1 MNHYST
7 YTVEQLIQD
16 LRFRAWVKN
25 PSEAEDQ
32 AWQQWLDSHEH
43 KRQVVAEA
51 RAIVLAIHP
60 VSSESIS
67 DFEINNEI
75 NDILAHID
83 DDIQVEI
90 KPRRSVSFWMKIA
103 ASLTIVA
110 LAGWY
115 AWNGLGDRTSLALQ
129 TSTLDSYLIEHV
141 NKSEKPLLINLPD
154 KSSVLLSQNSLI
166 RYPREF
172 KENTRNVVLEGN
184 AFFEVTKNP
193 DKPFYVEAGHIVA
206 KVLGTSFEINASPED
221 SQVRVIVRSGSV
233 SIFSN
238 IGGDKKE
245 LDKQPSMVLTKD
257 DQLIYNN
264 EAGQIQ
270 HTRLNTSSLE
280 DLQVPDTH
288 MKFNGTPVKTVF
300 SELARVYGVK
310 INYEYARVNECS
322 VTASFTDEPF
332 ALKLDLI
339 CRSIGVEYEILNNW
353 VTIKGEGCTTN

>member
-16 LRFRAWVKN
+16 SRFRAWVKN
-25 PSEAEDQ
+25 PTVAEDS
-32 AWQQWLDSHEH
+32 AWHEWLQYNSHQ
-43 KRQVVAEA
+43 RQIVAEA

-75 NDILAHID
+75 SDILAHIND
-83 DDIQVEI
+83 EAQEPV
-90 KPRRSVSFWMKIA
+90 KAARSGLLWLKIA
-103 ASLTIVA
+103 ASITIVA
-110 LAGWY
+110 LAGLY
-115 AWNGLGDRTSLALQ
+115 AWNNLGDGIIQ
-129 TSTLDSYLIEHV
+129 TPQASTMDDYMMEHV

-154 KSSVLLSQNSLI
+154 QSSVLLSQNSVI

-172 KENTRNVVLEGN
+172 KGDTRNVELEGN

-193 DKPFYVEAGHIVA
+193 NKPFYVEAGHIVA
-206 KVLGTSFEINASPED
+206 KVLGTSFEINASPAD
-221 SQVRVIVRSGSV
+221 SEVRVIVRSGRV

-238 IGGDKKE
+238 TGDNKIE
-245 LDKQPSMVLTKD
+245 LEQQPSVVLTKD
-257 DQLIYNN
+257 DQLIYDN

-270 HTRLNTSSLE
+270 HTRLNTSSLG

-288 MKFNGTPVKTVF
+288 MKFKGTPVATVF
-300 SELARVYGVK
+300 SELTRVYGVK
-310 INYEYARVNECS
+310 INYEDAKVNGCS

-339 CRSIGVEYEILNNW
+339 CRSIGVEYEVANNW